1 MRLAVLSDIHA
12 NREALDAVIDTG
24 RAHGVDAWLCLGDI
38 VGYGADPQACLHRV
52 QELTDAVILGN
63 HDAAAVGLQD
73 LAYFNP
79 YARRAAE
86 WTAEQLDDAERQYL
100 ADLPLVLERDE
111 ALFVHAEPRRAAEW
125 GYVLDLADAQTA
137 LMAIAQRFC
146 FVGHSHTPFLC
157 AVPEMGAS
165 RSDAAPR
172 AGEVELVAA
181 GPIRPDSRYLAN
193 VGSVGQPR
201 DGDPRACFA
210 LWDQT
215 ADTLE
220 LMRCPYDIA
229 TAQNKIIAAG
239 LPPFLAERL
248 AQGQ

>member
-12 NREALDAVIDTG
+12 NREALYAVIDTG

-52 QELTDAVILGN
+52 RELTDAVILGN

-79 YARRAAE
+79 HARRAAE

-100 ADLPLVLERDE
+100 AALPLVLEQGE
-111 ALFVHAEPRRAAEW
+111 ALFVHAEPSRPTEW
-125 GYVLDLADAQTA
+125 GYVVDLADAQRA

-146 FVGHSHTPFLC
+146 FVGHSHYPLLC
-157 AVPEMGAS
+157 AEC
-165 RSDAAPR
+165 D
-172 AGEVELVAA
+172 GEVKMVAA
-181 GPIRPDSRYLAN
+181 GPIQTQSRYLAN

-210 LWDQT
+210 LWDQA

-220 LMRCPYDIA
+220 LVRCPYDIA